1 MRLPA
6 LILAASLLLGCA
18 ESTQTAQQAVES
30 AAAQAA
36 GVVDAAAT
44 QAAEAVAAAQEQA
57 GGVQAAGAE
66 ATVPAVLALREAVAE
81 VAPEAPPSTPA
92 ATVDPAVVE
101 LVVRWEIGSQAQ
113 YVRKYQGVICPGGA
127 SGPTIGIG
135 FDLGT
140 QTPAEIRAA
149 WGWHPDVDRLV
160 TASGQVGPER
170 CAAWRAAQRDIRVS
184 YDDALRVFATH
195 DWPRYMAMAARAYR
209 AGWTDLTPNHQRALG
224 GNGYNRGFSFI
235 GSRRTEMRVVR
246 DTCVPSNQ
254 APCTAE
260 QLRASCRVWAG
271 TAIYNGLCAR
281 RRGEADFSI
290 R

>member
-1 MRLPA
+1 MTRLGA
-6 LILAASLLLGCA
+6 LFLAASLLLGCA

-36 GVVDAAAT
+36 EVVD
-44 QAAEAVAAAQEQA
+44 AAQEQA
-57 GGVQAAGAE
+57 GRVQPAGAE
-66 ATVPAVLALREAVAE
+66 APAPAVLALREAVAE
-81 VAPEAPPSTPA
+81 VPPEPLPSPPPPV

-149 WGWHPDVDRLV
+149 WGWHPDIDRLV

-170 CAAWRAAQRDIRVS
+170 CAAWRAAHRDIRVS

-209 AGWTDLTPNHQRALG
+209 AGWADLTLNHQRALG
-224 GNGYNRGFSFI
+224 GNGYNRGFSFL
-235 GSRRTEMRVVR
+235 GSRRTEMREVR
-246 DTCVPSNQ
+246 DTCVPGND
-254 APCTAE
+254 APCTAG
-260 QLRASCRVWAG
+260 QLRASCRVWDSQPD
-271 TAIYNGLCAR
+271 IRKGLCAR
-281 RRGEADFSI
+281 RYAEAEFSLL
-290 R
+290 